1 MTFSLA
7 RTGIQILAVALGS
20 ALWFAAVCRAQG
32 TNPNF
37 VVGKEQQQEQDQQ
50 LKQKQLSQSPS
61 DNAAPKVDPKE
72 EAAYKAFFD
81 ASSQDADK
89 RIQLGQDFIKQYPS
103 SVYAEA
109 VHAGVA
115 HAYYT
120 KQDWKNFYAE
130 ADKALALKP
139 DDVDL
144 LTMVGWVIP
153 HTVVGNEPDAGEQL
167 DKAETYEKRAM
178 QVIPSLPK
186 PANVTDDQFAA
197 LKAEKLV
204 EAHSG
209 LGLVYFRRQ
218 DQDNAVK
225 ELQQATQDNSNPD
238 PTDFFV
244 MGASLQNL
252 GRYTEA
258 ADAYT
263 HCSQIAGTLQDRCKQ
278 SADNA
283 KKLAAQKK

>member
-1 MTFSLA
+1 MDPNTV
-7 RTGIQILAVALGS
+7 VA
-20 ALWFAAVCRAQG
+20 
-32 TNPNF
+32 
-37 VVGKEQQQEQDQQ
+37 KEQQQDQDQQ
-50 LKQKQLSQSPS
+50 KKQQELSQSP
-61 DNAAPKVDPKE
+61 APKVDPKE

-81 ASSQDADK
+81 AGPQDPDK

-109 VHAGVA
+109 VHAGLA
-115 HAYYT
+115 QAYYM
-120 KQDWKNFYAE
+120 KQDWKNFYAD

-153 HTVVGNEPDAGEQL
+153 HVIIGNESDAGEQL

-178 QVIPSLPK
+178 QLIPSLPK

-218 DQDNAVK
+218 DNDNAIK
-225 ELQQATQDNSNPD
+225 ELVLATQDNSKPD

-244 MGASLQNL
+244 LGASLQKL

-258 ADAYT
+258 ADAFT
-263 HCSQIAGTLQDRCKQ
+263 HCSQIAGSLQDRCKQ
-278 SADNA
+278 NADNA
-283 KKLAAQKK
+283 KKLAPQKK

>member
-1 MTFSLA
+1 MRFSLA
-7 RTGIQILAVALGS
+7 RTGIQILAVTLGS
-20 ALWFAAVCRAQG
+20 SLLFAAVCRAQG

-37 VVGKEQQQEQDQQ
+37 QVGKEQQQDQDQQ
-50 LKQKQLSQSPS
+50 LKQREMSQSPS
-61 DNAAPKVDPKE
+61 NQPAPKVDPKE

-81 ASSQDADK
+81 AGPQDADK
-89 RIQLGQDFIKQYPS
+89 RIQLGQDFIQKYPS
-103 SVYAEA
+103 SVYVEA
-109 VHAGVA
+109 VHAGLA
-115 HAYYT
+115 QAYYT
-120 KQDWKNFYAE
+120 KQDWKNFYAD

-153 HTVVGNEPDAGEQL
+153 HVITGNESDAGEQL

-178 QVIPSLPK
+178 QLIPTLPK
-186 PANVTDDQFAA
+186 PANITDDQFAA

-218 DQDNAVK
+218 DNDNAIK
-225 ELQQATQDNSNPD
+225 ELQQATQGNSKPD
-238 PTDFFV
+238 PTDLFV
-244 MGASLQNL
+244 LGASLQNL

-258 ADAYT
+258 ADAFT
-263 HCSQIAGTLQDRCKQ
+263 HCSQIAGSLQDRCKQ
-278 SADNA
+278 NADNA
-283 KKLAAQKK
+283 KKLAPQKK